1 MIEKAVDARKK
12 AREDENSNKELYK
25 AQEALRRATLDS
37 SGKNNAQLL
46 QLQQDL
52 EDKQLEISEKRFE
65 DDMEDRKQWLQDTK
79 DAETETYEYRLET
92 MTWYWEQVQAIMEHS
107 TEEIMAFLITW
118 DEKYRKAS
126 ATSRSEMELEWETT
140 FDKLKKITE
149 SLNEPIQSLTHA
161 LSNVTTEVESM
172 DISVNALADSWN
184 RVAKAKI
191 IMQILVLAE
200 EEEVLS
206 QKKIQSQRMIRTKKL
221 LSQIR
226 LRVQLL
232 YQKNQAILQL
242 IDLKIINWRI
252 LILVLC
258 LVSTMRV
265 LCLYQL
271 EQHLEIKM
279 VNHIIKEKTDLCI

>member
-1 MIEKAVDARKK
+1 
-12 AREDENSNKELYK
+12 
-25 AQEALRRATLDS
+25 
-37 SGKNNAQLL
+37 
-46 QLQQDL
+46 
-52 EDKQLEISEKRFE
+52 
-65 DDMEDRKQWLQDTK
+65 MEDRKQWLQDTK

-118 DEKYRKAS
+118 DEKYRTAS
-126 ATSRSEMELEWETT
+126 ATSRSKMELEWETT

-161 LSNVTTEVESM
+161 LSNVTAEVESM

-184 RVAKAKI
+184 RAARAKNNYANTSSGGGGGSPKPK
-191 IMQILVLAE
+191 E
-200 EEEVLS
+200 NP
-206 QKKIQSQRMIRTKKL
+206 KPKDDKDKKL

-232 YQKNQAILQL
+232 YQKSQAILQL

-271 EQHLEIKM
+271 EQHLEIKW
-279 VNHIIKEKTDLCI
+279 